1 MSTEEHQEQLSARA
15 MFELARWPI
24 IVGLLAIAA
33 ILIVTT
39 LAGQLG

>member
-1 MSTEEHQEQLSARA
+1 MSNEEQQEQLSARA

-33 ILIVTT
+33 VLIVSG